1 MKKDQAILNTILG
14 LSGFVVGAI
23 LITNL
28 VRNSSKKTD
37 TSKKDVVVEKESKKI
52 DESLNQ
58 RQKKA
63 IEILLAQGRVTV
75 KELVAHFPKIST
87 RTLRRDMDALA
98 DKGYVSQEGST
109 KSTYY
114 RYIAK
119 EYNGYNFSP
128 YSNKI

>member
-119 EYNGYNFSP
+119 
-128 YSNKI
+128 